1 MDSKRWM
8 ALIIAGALF
17 LFSLGTQLTIT
28 DDDEKT
34 SSNFTGLFND
44 TPFKEKIVKTGT
56 GKDKIVQL
64 NLDGVIQ
71 DIGSAPFMNTLA
83 YDHRRF
89 LQMIERAA
97 TDPNVKG
104 VILNVNTPGGGVVES
119 AEIHDALQEIVDK
132 DIPLYVSMG
141 NTAASGGYYISAPAT
156 KIVAHPA
163 TLTGS
168 IGVIMQNVDI
178 SELADSYGIDFN
190 TIKSGEFKDIMSPT
204 RKMTTE
210 EEEIL
215 QTMIDDLYDDFV
227 DIIVAGRDMSE
238 DVVRDLGDGRV
249 YTGRQAEDLGLVDD
263 LGSLDDTI
271 NMLKEDYNLTD
282 ARVVEYGI
290 NINLSQILGFSA
302 QNILQKDHELMNVL
316 SILKESS
323 GPRLLY
329 LYAG

>member
-17 LFSLGTQLTIT
+17 LLSLGTQMTIT
-28 DDDEKT
+28 EEDEEA
-34 SSNFTGLFND
+34 SSDFTGLFKD
-44 TPFKEKIVKTGT
+44 TPFKEKVLKTGT

-71 DIGSAPFMNTLA
+71 DIGSAPFMTTLA
-83 YDHRRF
+83 YDHKRF
-89 LQMIERAA
+89 LQMIERAVA
-97 TDPNVKG
+97 DPHVKG

-119 AEIHDALQEIVDK
+119 AEIHDALQKITDE

-178 SELADSYGIDFN
+178 SEFAESYGIDFN

-204 RKMTTE
+204 RKMTE
-210 EEEIL
+210 EEEKIL
-215 QTMIDDLYDDFV
+215 QSMIDDLYDDFV
-227 DIIVAGRDMSE
+227 DVIVEGRDMSE

-249 YTGRQAEDLGLVDD
+249 YTGRQAKEAGLVDD
-263 LGSLDDTI
+263 LGTLDDTV
-271 NMLKEDYNLTD
+271 NMLKEDYDLAN
-282 ARVVEYGI
+282 ARVVEYEV
-290 NINLSQILGFSA
+290 NINLSQFLGFTA
-302 QNILQKDHELMNVL
+302 QNLFQKDQELMNVL
-316 SILKESS
+316 NILKESS